1 MREIQGQ
8 INICMCVRNVQ
19 NRIWYLGLLR
29 DDWNITITCLDKQSL
44 MYAYPNTWM
53 MKFSDEWFYYI
64 KMCIIYNFIWYA
76 RNIFVTKKKTN
87 YDITVIFFI
96 KKKLRRSTRHNTSVK
111 FREKTYR
118 LISLCLGIYTKYKN
132 IYR

>member
-29 DDWNITITCLDKQSL
+29 DDWNITITYLDKQSL

-64 KMCIIYNFIWYA
+64 KMCIYNFIWYA
-76 RNIFVTKKKTN
+76 RNIYVTKKKTN

>member
-64 KMCIIYNFIWYA
+64 KMCIYNFIWYA
-76 RNIFVTKKKTN
+76 RNIYVTKKKTN